1 MNADRAFI
9 FIAGVAVGASAAW
22 LCLRKYYANIAQ
34 EEIDSVKET
43 YARTNRPTEK
53 EPVRPDTNDELKQ
66 KEEIL
71 NIIKTH
77 YAQIDNN
84 NRNNDYT
91 SYSSGVTLDK
101 EEFDP
106 DISSEPYVIPPDE
119 CGEEPE
125 YSITELT
132 YFALDD
138 ILVDSFGEIVED
150 PDILVGRNFKG
161 HFGEYEDDSVFVRN
175 EQLKCDFEIL
185 KDLDNY
191 IGAY

>member
-1 MNADRAFI
+1 MNADKAFI
-9 FIAGVAVGASAAW
+9 FIAGAAVGASVAW
-22 LCLRKYYANIAQ
+22 LCLRKYYADVAQ

-43 YARTNRPTEK
+43 YSRVNKSSEE
-53 EPVRPDTNDELKQ
+53 EPPQSDTNDEANLK
-66 KEEIL
+66 KEL
-71 NIIKTH
+71 LDIINTH
-77 YAQIDNN
+77 YAQIDNS
-84 NRNNDYT
+84 NNDYT

-138 ILVDSFGEIVED
+138 ILVDSFGEVVEN
-150 PDILVGRNFKG
+150 PDILVGRNFKD

-191 IGAY
+191 IGTY

>member
-1 MNADRAFI
+1 MNADKAFI
-9 FIAGVAVGASAAW
+9 FIAGAAVGASVAW
-22 LCLRKYYANIAQ
+22 LCLRKYYADVAQ

-43 YARTNRPTEK
+43 YSRVNKSSK
-53 EPVRPDTNDELKQ
+53 EEPPQSDTNDEANLK
-66 KEEIL
+66 KEL
-71 NIIKTH
+71 LDIINTH
-77 YAQIDNN
+77 YAQIDNS
-84 NRNNDYT
+84 NNDYT

-138 ILVDSFGEIVED
+138 ILVDSFGEVVEN
-150 PDILVGRNFKG
+150 PDTLVGRNFKD
-161 HFGEYEDDSVFVRN
+161 HFGECEDDSVFVRN

-191 IGAY
+191 IGTY

>member
-9 FIAGVAVGASAAW
+9 FIAGVAVGASTAW
-22 LCLRKYYANIAQ
+22 FCLRKHYADIAQ
-34 EEIDSVKET
+34 EEIDSVKKT
-43 YARTNRPTEK
+43 YARANNPIEK
-53 EPVRPDTNDELKQ
+53 EPAHPDTDDELNQ
-66 KEEIL
+66 KEEML

-77 YAQIDNN
+77 YAQIDND

-91 SYSSGVTLDK
+91 SYSSGVTLYK

-150 PDILVGRNFKG
+150 PDILVGRNFKD

-175 EQLKCDFEIL
+175 EELKCDFEIL

-191 IGAY
+191 IGTY